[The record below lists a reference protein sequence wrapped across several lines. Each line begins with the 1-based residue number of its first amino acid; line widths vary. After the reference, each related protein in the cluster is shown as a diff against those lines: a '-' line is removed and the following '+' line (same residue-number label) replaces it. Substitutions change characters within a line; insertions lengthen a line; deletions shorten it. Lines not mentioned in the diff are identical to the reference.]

1 MPDPAPHPAHD
12 TRKKVRYHCDSGLGI
27 IHCADGRGNRLN
39 PLSLSEMEAAL
50 SRGIEDEEAKIL
62 MIRSGEESFCLGMD
76 LEGLEVSLE
85 TEASA
90 AAAARD
96 ASAAPPP
103 PSAASAM
110 PAASSPSAAPPASP
124 APPPSPARE
133 KNEAER
139 SRGVTRYSEL
149 LSAIMNAPKPV
160 VALLEGAV
168 KAGGVGLAAAC
179 DIVIGTEEASVELSE
194 VLFGLVPYNVLPYM
208 SGFRMSPQRFRY
220 LVLSA
225 ARLNA
230 ADARQFGF
238 LDQIYSASDL
248 EKCLRTMFRT
258 MMRAEPHALKAAK
271 TFFAETLN
279 ADFSESRKKAEHTLL
294 EHMRQPRVREGLE
307 AFHSGQTPAWF
318 QRFKPVGPLSGR
330 AAALSNPNPVSGK
343 AAKVAAMP
351 NPAAAAKSATAP
363 AAAKGIL

>member
-1 MPDPAPHPAHD
+1 MSMPDPAPHPAHD

-90 AAAARD
+90 APPAPPAPPPS
-96 ASAAPPP
+96 SAAPPP
-103 PSAASAM
+103 PA
-110 PAASSPSAAPPASP
+110 PSAS
-124 APPPSPARE
+124 PPSSARE

-139 SRGVTRYSEL
+139 SRGVTLYSEL

-160 VALLEGAV
+160 VALLEGPV

-225 ARLNA
+225 ARINA

-238 LDQIYSASDL
+238 LDQVYSASDL

-279 ADFSESRKKAEHTLL
+279 ADFSESRKKAEQTLL

-330 AAALSNPNPVSGK
+330 AAALSSPNP
-343 AAKVAAMP
+343 AAMP
-351 NPAAAAKSATAP
+351 NPAAAMKSASAIALSPATPSPA